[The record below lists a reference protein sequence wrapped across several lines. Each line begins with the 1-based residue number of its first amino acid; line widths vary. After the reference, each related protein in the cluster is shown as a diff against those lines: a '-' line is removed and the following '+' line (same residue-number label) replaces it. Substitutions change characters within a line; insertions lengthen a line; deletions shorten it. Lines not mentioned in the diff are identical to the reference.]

1 MKTSEP
7 LPPIE
12 RVYDLNRLSEAGY
25 ETKITLDE
33 DQRRELT
40 GWVDVVSVNKFE
52 ARVSLRRLSSSRFAY
67 AAHLDADVV
76 QSCTVTLEPVYA
88 SVSIDFTRSLLLVP
102 HVKKTLD
109 FSSELSPAAGEDDVP
124 EEIDSTRY
132 DLAAPLLEEF
142 SLAIDPYPRA
152 PGVAFDVGKE
162 TVEVPESPFAVLGKL
177 KTNP

>member
-1 MKTSEP
+1 MKTAEP

-12 RVYDLNRLSEAGY
+12 RLYDLNRVSEAGY
-25 ETKITLDE
+25 ETTIVLDE
-33 DQRRELT
+33 RQRRQLAA
-40 GWVDVVSVNKFE
+40 WVDVVGVNKFE

-67 AAHLDADVV
+67 AARLDADIV
-76 QSCTVTLEPVYA
+76 QSCTITLEPVYA
-88 SVSIDFTRSLLLVP
+88 SLSMDLTRALHLVP

-124 EEIDSTRY
+124 EEIESSRY

-152 PGVAFDVGKE
+152 QGVAFEEAKE
-162 TVEVPESPFAVLGKL
+162 AAEVRENPFAVLKSL
-177 KTNP
+177 KEG